1 MVSRAKEERGRKGR
15 NIFGQWS
22 KIRMLREN
30 IWKIIVHIWIVE
42 EKKNG
47 EGRGGKY
54 LANKKEM
61 EKNIW
66 RRKIGK
72 GLQMRRKTEVEN
84 IGKR

>member
-1 MVSRAKEERGRKGR
+1 
-15 NIFGQWS
+15 
-22 KIRMLREN
+22 MLREN
-30 IWKIIVHIWIVE
+30 IWKMIMHIWIVE

>member
-30 IWKIIVHIWIVE
+30 IWKMIIHIWIVE

-54 LANKKEM
+54 LANEKVM
-61 EKNIW
+61 EKKIW
-66 RRKIGK
+66 RRKIF

>member
-1 MVSRAKEERGRKGR
+1 
-15 NIFGQWS
+15 
-22 KIRMLREN
+22 MLREN
-30 IWKIIVHIWIVE
+30 IWKIIIHIWIME

>member
-1 MVSRAKEERGRKGR
+1 M
-15 NIFGQWS
+15 
-22 KIRMLREN
+22 
-30 IWKIIVHIWIVE
+30 IIHIWIVE

-54 LANKKEM
+54 LANEKVM

-66 RRKIGK
+66 RRKIF

>member
-1 MVSRAKEERGRKGR
+1 
-15 NIFGQWS
+15 
-22 KIRMLREN
+22 MLREN
-30 IWKIIVHIWIVE
+30 IWKMIIHIWIVE

-72 GLQMRRKTEVEN
+72 GLQMRRKTEEEN